1 MEKQNK
7 LSQWW
12 EYCQQ
17 QWFIKRNG
25 NVNSIRYAKWK
36 SLKALAWCESKRTT
50 QPPNHSLLSIF
61 QLHSRAFHHFQLCYQ
76 PETRP
81 LTLLELLGIQKN
93 QTTNSQ
99 IFFHSGLLP
108 PTSIRAWG
116 VHHQEC
122 QVNPYAILLWKGDC
136 KSWHWACYLLLLPL
150 LNICLVKPSALL
162 TTLQALQESNQSQIQ
177 RVRSE
182 IQLSKNEAS
191 YKFW

>member
-25 NVNSIRYAKWK
+25 NVNSIRYAKCK

-76 PETRP
+76 PETHS
-81 LTLLELLGIQKN
+81 LTLLELFGIQKN

-99 IFFHSGLLP
+99 IFFHSSFLP
-108 PTSIRAWG
+108 PTSIHVWG
-116 VHHQEC
+116 VYHQER
-122 QVNPYAILLWKGDC
+122 QVNPTQSCSKKVTVKTDTGLVTSCCFLYRTFVW
-136 KSWHWACYLLLLPL
+136 SSPL
-150 LNICLVKPSALL
+150 LC
-162 TTLQALQESNQSQIQ
+162 
-177 RVRSE
+177 
-182 IQLSKNEAS
+182 
-191 YKFW
+191 